1 MVLEKFE
8 KKHYDDY
15 IAMSLDFF
23 SSEAVAESIP
33 LENFHNTFNQVINN
47 SQLCDGYIFVHEE
60 KICGYVQISFSWNN
74 DFGGKVLWVEEL
86 FIKPNYRSMNLGKQ
100 AMEDLVTMFKP
111 TVKAFRLEV
120 NNGCRALNLYERLG
134 YTSRVYNQYYKEV

>member
-60 KICGYVQISFSWNN
+60 KICGYVQFH
-74 DFGGKVLWVEEL
+74 F
-86 FIKPNYRSMNLGKQ
+86 LGTTI
-100 AMEDLVTMFKP
+100 LV
-111 TVKAFRLEV
+111 VKFYGLK
-120 NNGCRALNLYERLG
+120 NFL
-134 YTSRVYNQYYKEV
+134 